1 MMKENNDSGKSHFI
15 SKRDNNSINNQKL
28 INKTNEMLL
37 ICIKNHLILYLICF
51 CLIIFIYFYSI
62 NSIFKT
68 SFLNLRELQENK
80 TYSEIIVIIEGNQ
93 DYINISYHN
102 SASANAGANRLYIS
116 SCYGK
121 GIVKVL
127 PIGTSTVKTQCF
139 VSNCRFET
147 ITKDEP
153 VSGVDNMELIKW
165 NNIETLNS

>member
-28 INKTNEMLL
+28 INKKNKMLL

-93 DYINISYHN
+93 DYINIDFIPQPN
-102 SASANAGANRLYIS
+102 VENEIEKKKIL
-116 SCYGK
+116 
-121 GIVKVL
+121 
-127 PIGTSTVKTQCF
+127 
-139 VSNCRFET
+139 
-147 ITKDEP
+147 
-153 VSGVDNMELIKW
+153 KW
-165 NNIETLNS
+165 E

>member
-1 MMKENNDSGKSHFI
+1 MKENNDSGKSHFI

-93 DYINISYHN
+93 DYINIDFIPQPNVENESEN
-102 SASANAGANRLYIS
+102 KIIL
-116 SCYGK
+116 
-121 GIVKVL
+121 
-127 PIGTSTVKTQCF
+127 
-139 VSNCRFET
+139 
-147 ITKDEP
+147 
-153 VSGVDNMELIKW
+153 KW
-165 NNIETLNS
+165 EQNKKLL